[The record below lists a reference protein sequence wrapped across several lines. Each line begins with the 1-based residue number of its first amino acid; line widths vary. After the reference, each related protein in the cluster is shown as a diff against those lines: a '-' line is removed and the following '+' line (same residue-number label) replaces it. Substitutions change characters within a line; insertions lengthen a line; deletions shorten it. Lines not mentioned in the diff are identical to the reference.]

1 MDPIYKEDYM
11 DDKTRQNAINNHIQ
25 KDAFANYLGAKVK
38 IIKPGQSRV
47 SLIVKDHM
55 TNFHGTTH
63 GGIIFAISDM
73 AFAAACNS
81 HGKVAVALNVSICF
95 LKPTCPG
102 DHLVAE
108 AKEEHNS
115 RRTALYNI
123 KIYNKNTGELVAK
136 SQDQAYRKNE
146 WFV

>member
-1 MDPIYKEDYM
+1 MEADM
-11 DDKTRQNAINNHIQ
+11 DDKARQQAIADHIQ
-25 KDAFANYLGAKVK
+25 KDEFANYLGAKVE
-38 IIKPGQSRV
+38 IIKPGHSRV
-47 SLIVKDHM
+47 SLTISDHY
-55 TNFHGTTH
+55 TNFHGSTH

-95 LKPTCPG
+95 LKPSFPG

-108 AKEEHNS
+108 AKEEHNG
-115 RRTALYNI
+115 RRTSLYNI
-123 KIYNKNTGELVAK
+123 KIYNKINGELIAK

-146 WFV
+146 WFVPK

>member
-1 MDPIYKEDYM
+1 M
-11 DDKTRQNAINNHIQ
+11 DDKIRQQTINNHIQ
-25 KDAFANYLGAKVK
+25 KDAFANYLGAKVE
-38 IIKPGQSRV
+38 IIQPGQSRV
-47 SLIVKDHM
+47 SLIVNDNM
-55 TNFHGTTH
+55 TNFHGSTH

-81 HGKVAVALNVSICF
+81 HGKIAVALNVSICF
-95 LKPTCPG
+95 LKPTYPG

-108 AKEEHNS
+108 AKEEHS
-115 RRTALYNI
+115 GRRTALYNI

>member
-1 MDPIYKEDYM
+1 ME
-11 DDKTRQNAINNHIQ
+11 DKTRQQFINNHIK
-25 KDAFANYLGAKVK
+25 KDHFANYLGAKVE
-38 IIKPGQSRV
+38 IIKPGHSRV
-47 SLIVKDHM
+47 SLVIDDNM

-95 LKPTCPG
+95 LKPSYSG

-108 AKEEHNS
+108 AKEEHKG
-115 RRTALYNI
+115 RRTALYSV
-123 KIYNKNTGELVAK
+123 KIFNEKTDELIAK
-136 SQDQAYRKNE
+136 SQDQAYQKDE
-146 WFV
+146 WFVGK